1 MIRLTK
7 EQAEKIG
14 YLLIKKW
21 YAIQPIEIK
30 DGSFILPKEVLV
42 DIEAF
47 GVDIKI
53 NEIGTL
59 EKVTLLDKLKEYPVV
74 KLLSSELKVPIEI
87 EPIEIIKTR

>member
-14 YLLIKKW
+14 YLKITWW

-30 DGSFILPKEVLV
+30 DGSFILPKEVLA

-47 GVDIKI
+47 GIDIKI
-53 NEIGTL
+53 DEIGTL
-59 EKVTLLDKLKEYPVV
+59 KKVSLLDTLLKYPVV
-74 KLLSSELKVPIEI
+74 KLLPSELKIPIEI
-87 EPIEIIKTR
+87 KPIEIIKAR